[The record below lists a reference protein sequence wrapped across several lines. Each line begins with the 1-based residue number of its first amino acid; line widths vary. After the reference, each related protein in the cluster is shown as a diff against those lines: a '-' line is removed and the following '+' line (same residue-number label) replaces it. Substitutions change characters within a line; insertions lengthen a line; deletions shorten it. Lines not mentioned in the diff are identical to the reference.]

1 MIANNRM
8 PVNAT
13 DGISILIGREF
24 FTSQTDTLKD
34 TDIITNHT
42 GLADHR
48 SGAMVDREVMSNPGS
63 RMNINTRFRMSQFCY
78 DTGNIRHTQL
88 IQLMGVALIA
98 DSTESRVTEN
108 NLSQILCGRIAVI
121 GGFSIRCQHVTQLW
135 QCSNKLF

>member
-42 GLADHR
+42 GLADHC
-48 SGAMVDREVMSNPGS
+48 SGAMVDREVMPNPGS
-63 RMNINTRFRMSQFCY
+63 RMNINTRFRMSQ
-78 DTGNIRHTQL
+78 L
-88 IQLMGVALIA
+88 
-98 DSTESRVTEN
+98 
-108 NLSQILCGRIAVI
+108 
-121 GGFSIRCQHVTQLW
+121 
-135 QCSNKLF
+135 